1 MFQEHLYIYLFFKR
15 FLSFEVKNLRRN
27 KRLIQMKK
35 IYFLL
40 LLPFV
45 FSCTSNKKLT
55 ELKSKIAELEAN
67 GGQLLV
73 KSKAELADCQ
83 SLTTSLQSKLNE
95 RLQELESKN
104 QRIISL
110 QEEIDYL
117 KKTSTNMLDRL
128 SDLSVINKDGAESIR
143 KSLSA
148 MNAQGKYI
156 QDLNQSIK
164 RKDSLNLALVM
175 NLKRSLADIND
186 EDVTVEVKKGVVYIS
201 ISDKLMFA
209 SGSSTITP
217 RANKVLSKVAK
228 VLNDHKELDILVEG
242 HTDNMPISTDCII
255 DNWDLSA
262 RRATSVVR
270 TLQTKFKVSPARLTA
285 GGRGEYYPKAN
296 NTSVKGRQ
304 LNRRTEIIVTPKM
317 EQFFNLL
324 SENK

>member
-1 MFQEHLYIYLFFKR
+1 MKRIYILF
-15 FLSFEVKNLRRN
+15 
-27 KRLIQMKK
+27 
-35 IYFLL
+35 
-40 LLPFV
+40 LLPFI
-45 FSCTSNKKLT
+45 FSCTSNKRLT
-55 ELKSKIAELEAN
+55 ELKSQIAELEAN
-67 GGQLLV
+67 GGHLLV
-73 KSKAELADCQ
+73 KSRAELADCQ
-83 SLTTSLQSKLNE
+83 SLTASLQSKLND

-104 QRIISL
+104 QRIVSL

-143 KSLSA
+143 KSLTA

-175 NLKRSLADIND
+175 NLKRTLADVND

-201 ISDKLMFA
+201 ISDKLMFT
-209 SGSSTITP
+209 SGSSQITSK
-217 RANKVLSKVAK
+217 AEKVLSKVAK
-228 VLNDHKELDILVEG
+228 VLNDHKDLDILVEG
-242 HTDNMPISTDCII
+242 HTDNMPISTECVT

-270 TLQTKFKVSPARLTA
+270 ILQTKFKVSPSRLTA
-285 GGRGEYYPKAN
+285 GGRGEYYPKAS
-296 NTSVKGRQ
+296 NTTTKGRQ
-304 LNRRTEIIVTPKM
+304 LNRRTEIIVTPKL

-324 SENK
+324 SVNK